1 MPRAGLRGI
10 RPALAGKL
18 EEGTAFALRARDGV
32 DRFQCLLRSG
42 PAAAR
47 VARRSEPAPDHLAIF
62 APQAGNPG
70 YSPARITGRA
80 EGLTPIAFPKFG
92 NRSLP
97 PSRFLPP
104 SPSSGFLREALP
116 DLHEKFAAT
125 GRVAS
130 LLAC

>member
-1 MPRAGLRGI
+1 MVSVPRAGLRGI

-70 YSPARITGRA
+70 YSPARITGRE

-92 NRSLP
+92 NRS
-97 PSRFLPP
+97 LPP